1 MHSYSRYYFHHD
13 NYIAL
18 QKIMIRL
25 YSFIYSLVHYVYLN
39 FGQDY
44 KFETDSYDVELHN
57 LMSSEQYTEVIE
69 NVNEKMRKSRANS
82 IDGVLLATGPLI
94 LPLAVWG
101 VRHRVSIYSMCIY
114 LIFLVCWFRC
124 V

>member
-1 MHSYSRYYFHHD
+1 
-13 NYIAL
+13 
-18 QKIMIRL
+18 MIRL

-94 LPLAVWG
+94 LPLALWG
-101 VRHRVSIYSMCIY
+101 VRHRVSI
-114 LIFLVCWFRC
+114 
-124 V
+124 

>member
-1 MHSYSRYYFHHD
+1 M
-13 NYIAL
+13 
-18 QKIMIRL
+18 
-25 YSFIYSLVHYVYLN
+25 
-39 FGQDY
+39 
-44 KFETDSYDVELHN
+44 ELHN

-101 VRHRVSIYSMCIY
+101 VRHRVSI
-114 LIFLVCWFRC
+114 
-124 V
+124 